1 MPGLDWAYLAKELCR
16 KMASGSPLGPDTP
29 PLTSVRPGRPHAGLR
44 WQFPLLHF
52 VLGLLWLAVGAAVLG
67 PVGVPLASAWWPMM
81 GVMLL
86 TTCCVAGW
94 SWMRV
99 RPHAGAPESGPGSRV
114 RGEDLRELMR
124 RLPDGVVLLAD
135 GRIVQAN
142 PAADAMFGQPGG
154 LTGLQA
160 SQLVADDSFETFEA
174 CLGTSAG
181 IGDVPSS
188 ALCMR
193 RRDGSTFHAAIAG
206 AEVGHGVRPAILLV
220 MRDLTEAER
229 MHDELAA
236 GNRELQALAA
246 RVFTLQEDERR
257 AISRELHDDIGQ
269 SVTAMKMAASAALNE
284 DDAQQRRDD
293 LEDILV
299 LADATLERVRDISI
313 LLRPP
318 QLDALGLEAALRWH
332 AERLLRGAGL
342 VPALQIEALPRRPEP
357 AVEQACFRIA
367 QEALTNVMRHAR
379 ASRVVLELRD
389 AGDGLHLRVVDD
401 GTGFSPDAAR
411 GLGLVIM
418 RERAHV
424 IGGRLEVTASP
435 DQGTRVQAWLPY
447 AEVPASP
454 REVTADR

>member
-1 MPGLDWAYLAKELCR
+1 
-16 KMASGSPLGPDTP
+16 MA
-29 PLTSVRPGRPHAGLR
+29 
-44 WQFPLLHF
+44 
-52 VLGLLWLAVGAAVLG
+52 
-67 PVGVPLASAWWPMM
+67 

-86 TTCCVAGW
+86 GTACVAGW
-94 SWMRV
+94 SWMRA
-99 RPHAGAPESGPGSRV
+99 RRHAVAPGPASGSRV
-114 RGEDLRELMR
+114 RGEDLQELMR
-124 RLPDGVVLLAD
+124 RLPDGVVLLAE
-135 GRIVQAN
+135 GEIVQAN
-142 PAADAMFGQPGG
+142 PAADAMFGQPPGG

-160 SQLVADDSFETFEA
+160 GHLVADGSFDAFEA

-181 IGDVPSS
+181 TGDVPTS
-188 ALCMR
+188 ALRMC
-193 RRDGSTFHAAIAG
+193 RRDGSVFHAALAS

-220 MRDLTEAER
+220 IRDLSEAER
-229 MHDELAA
+229 MRDALAA

-284 DDAQQRRDD
+284 DDARQRRDD

-299 LADATLERVRDISI
+299 LADATLERLRDISI

-342 VPALQIEALPRRPEP
+342 VPALQIDPLPRRPDP

-367 QEALTNVMRHAR
+367 QEALTNIMRHAR
-379 ASRVVLELRD
+379 ARRVVLQLRD
-389 AGDGLHLRVVDD
+389 DAGGLHLQVVDD
-401 GTGFSPDAAR
+401 GDGFSPDAAR

-424 IGGRLEVTASP
+424 IGGRLEVDSAP
-435 DQGTRVQAWLPY
+435 DQGTRIQAWLPY
-447 AEVPASP
+447 AEVPAAP
-454 REVTADR
+454 REITTDR